1 MKKSAYVRFTLCL
14 FLLISLVSPTAVL
27 AAGDDG
33 KKHFKEGLKAEV
45 SEQWDKA
52 VEEFALAIAET
63 PKNSEYRLHYQ
74 RALFN
79 ASQMFM
85 KRGTALA
92 AEKDYAGAYLA
103 FRKAYAYD
111 PVNELAK
118 SEMDRMMR
126 LQQELQ
132 NGENS
137 GDKAGANGSV
147 KLVKTGYEKQTPDV

>member
-27 AAGDDG
+27 AVGDDG

-52 VEEFALAIAET
+52 VEEFALAVAAT
-63 PKNSEYRLHYQ
+63 PKNPEYRLHYQ

-92 AEKDYAGAYLA
+92 TEKIMPVRISLFARRMLTT
-103 FRKAYAYD
+103 RLMNWRD
-111 PVNELAK
+111 PKWKE
-118 SEMDRMMR
+118 
-126 LQQELQ
+126 
-132 NGENS
+132 
-137 GDKAGANGSV
+137 
-147 KLVKTGYEKQTPDV
+147 